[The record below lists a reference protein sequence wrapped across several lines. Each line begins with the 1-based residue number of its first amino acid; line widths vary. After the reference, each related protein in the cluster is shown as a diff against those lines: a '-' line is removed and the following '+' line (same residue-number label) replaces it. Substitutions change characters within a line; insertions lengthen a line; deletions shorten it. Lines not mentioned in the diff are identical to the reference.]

1 MKDLFWYPLFVL
13 FIRWPCKEAKKKA
26 KFIESLFIVQIIVH
40 SHYRAIYNATY
51 RYFMVIGV
59 ALLNS
64 SSIQEHQHK
73 DYAHRRSELEKS
85 HEMSANFERRRSP
98 SKTNHNDYFFTL
110 NGNMITFFTVN
121 KALFVRGLVER
132 QIHVPFC
139 WRHCFPIEISCA
151 ELKNDVRTTCEFCRS
166 TMNHSSI
173 RVHHEEYP
181 KCRST
186 CLNVRWREIATSKQ
200 WVMHHS

>member
-110 NGNMITFFTVN
+110 NSNMITFFTVN
-121 KALFVRGLVER
+121 KAIFVRGLVER

-139 WRHCFPIEISCA
+139 WRHCFPSR
-151 ELKNDVRTTCEFCRS
+151 LLVPSWRTTYGLLANFVEARWIILRFVFI
-166 TMNHSSI
+166 TKNI
-173 RVHHEEYP
+173 R
-181 KCRST
+181 
-186 CLNVRWREIATSKQ
+186 NVEAR
-200 WVMHHS
+200 V